1 MKSFSYFSTRWWAPS
16 WGGGKSDLKHG
27 YMQFLLTSEL
37 QCLKLLSLKSNFQGK
52 SFEKL
57 S

>member
-1 MKSFSYFSTRWWAPS
+1 MKSFSYFSTRWWAP
-16 WGGGKSDLKHG
+16 GRGGKSDLKHG
-27 YMQFLLTSEL
+27 YVQFLLTSEL
-37 QCLKLLSLKSNFQGK
+37 RCLKLLSLKSNFQDK